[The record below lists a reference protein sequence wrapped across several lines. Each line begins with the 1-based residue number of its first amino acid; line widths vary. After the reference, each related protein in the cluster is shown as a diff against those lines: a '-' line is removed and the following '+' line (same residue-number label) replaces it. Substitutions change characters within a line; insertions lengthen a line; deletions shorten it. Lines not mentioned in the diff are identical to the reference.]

1 MSVRNGST
9 GGPTATAMVPE
20 VEEGPFEHGDAGTKQ
35 PLCTQDGWVTIGAT
49 VPTGFE
55 NTAADEVLEKIG
67 SKSRISKDRGK
78 IYFAVST
85 DNLFQ
90 IHLLRSV
97 DNLFV
102 VIQEFPHYQ
111 FGETKENVLEDLR
124 QLAGQLLWVCPLTVW
139 ELNNSLK
146 KKKGQR
152 RNGSQGE
159 NQGLEASQETDANKD
174 GQVEPVPFA
183 QTTTGD
189 QRPVSTRN
197 PPSDTEGSGNQPPEI
212 KELTSLPSD
221 TDTNQM
227 ERNDRATVSP
237 EGLPSNN
244 DKNTAIAEAGG
255 RSCGLLRFRVT
266 CNRSGEKHSFTS
278 MEAAREFGGAV
289 QDLFQWKADMTKFD
303 VEILLNIHEN
313 EVVIGIALT
322 EESLHKRNITH
333 FGPTTLRSTLA
344 YGMLRLCNPLS
355 TDIIVDPMCGTAAIP
370 IEGALEFSQCYFL
383 GGDNNTLAV
392 NRSINNINSLQKKR
406 LEKGRITWG
415 LPLDVVQW
423 DICNLP
429 LKTSS
434 VDVVISDMP
443 FGKRM
448 GSRRKNWDLYP
459 ACLKEMGRICRPET
473 GRAALLTQDK
483 KCFIKAM
490 SRMGHLWRKSHT
502 AWVNVGGLHAAVYLL
517 KRTGLSFDKLLKTP
531 QESSDHPEIPC
542 EAETEE

>member
-1 MSVRNGST
+1 MSVLNGDAD
-9 GGPTATAMVPE
+9 GPTAASMVPE
-20 VEEGPFEHGDAGTKQ
+20 LENDPLENRDVETKQ
-35 PLCTQDGWVTIGAT
+35 PNCSQERWVTIGAT

-55 NTAADEVLEKIG
+55 STAAGEVLEKIG
-67 SKSRISKDRGK
+67 SESRISKNRGK
-78 IYFAVST
+78 IYFDISM
-85 DNLFQ
+85 DNLLQ

-102 VIQEFPHYQ
+102 VIQEIPHYQ
-111 FGETKENVLEDLR
+111 FGESKENVLEDLR
-124 QLAGQLLWVCPLTVW
+124 QLTGQLLWTCPLTVW

-146 KKKGQR
+146 KRKGQR
-152 RNGSQGE
+152 RKSSRTGNPSLEVTQEIDKNKNGQ
-159 NQGLEASQETDANKD
+159 LES
-174 GQVEPVPFA
+174 VPSD

-189 QRPVSTRN
+189 QPTARTRL
-197 PPSDTEGSGNQPPEI
+197 PPSNSEASGDQPPEI
-212 KELTSLPSD
+212 KELTSLTSD
-221 TDTNQM
+221 AVTNQM
-227 ERNDRATVSP
+227 ELNDLAEVSLEEFPSDKDKTKTVD
-237 EGLPSNN
+237 E
-244 DKNTAIAEAGG
+244 DGG
-255 RSCGLLRFRVT
+255 KPCGLLRFRVT

-289 QDLFQWKADMTKFD
+289 QDLFKWKADMTKFD

-313 EVVIGIALT
+313 EVVVGIALT

-344 YGMLRLCNPLS
+344 YGMLRLCNPQS

-383 GGDNNTLAV
+383 GGDNNVLAV
-392 NRSINNINSLQKKR
+392 NRSVNNINSLQKKR

-429 LKTSS
+429 LKTNS

-443 FGKRM
+443 FGRRM
-448 GSRRKNWDLYP
+448 GSRRQNWDLYP

-483 KCFIKAM
+483 KCFVKGNERLRFEEICKLSSTGYDHLPLKQVRMSHHQSLAM
-490 SRMGHLWRKSHT
+490 DGVLD
-502 AWVNVGGLHAAVYLL
+502 
-517 KRTGLSFDKLLKTP
+517 FDQHFP
-531 QESSDHPEIPC
+531 IGC
-542 EAETEE
+542 

>member
-1 MSVRNGST
+1 MSVLNGDAD
-9 GGPTATAMVPE
+9 GPTAAAMVSE
-20 VEEGPFEHGDAGTKQ
+20 VEEGCLENGDVGTKQ
-35 PLCTQDGWVTIGAT
+35 RDCSQEDWVTIGAT

-67 SKSRISKDRGK
+67 SESRISKDRGK
-78 IYFAVST
+78 IYFEVST

-111 FGETKENVLEDLR
+111 FGETKESVLEDLR
-124 QLAGQLLWVCPLTVW
+124 QLAGQLLWACPLKVW
-139 ELNNSLK
+139 ESNNSLK
-146 KKKGQR
+146 KRKGQR
-152 RNGSQGE
+152 RKGSRGG
-159 NQGLEASQETDANKD
+159 NPGLEASQETDKNKD
-174 GQVEPVPFA
+174 SQLAPVPSG
-183 QTTTGD
+183 QTATRDQLPVMMGLASSDSEASGD
-189 QRPVSTRN
+189 QPC
-197 PPSDTEGSGNQPPEI
+197 EI
-212 KELTSLPSD
+212 EEVTLHSSSAV
-221 TDTNQM
+221 TDQM
-227 ERNDRATVSP
+227 ELNDRAKVSP
-237 EGLPSNN
+237 EELLSNRGK
-244 DKNTAIAEAGG
+244 DTAAGEDEG
-255 RSCGLLRFRVT
+255 KACGLLRFRVT

-289 QDLFQWKADMTKFD
+289 QDLFKWKADMTKFD
-303 VEILLNIHEN
+303 VEILLNIHDN
-313 EVVIGIALT
+313 EVVVGIALT

-344 YGMLRLCNPLS
+344 YGMLRLCNPQS
-355 TDIIVDPMCGTAAIP
+355 TDIIVDPMCGTGAIP

-383 GGDNNTLAV
+383 GGDNNLLAV

-415 LPLDVVQW
+415 LPLDVAQW

-443 FGKRM
+443 FGKRI

-483 KCFIKAM
+483 KCFVKAM
-490 SRMGHLWRKSHT
+490 SRMGHLWKKSHT
-502 AWVNVGGLHAAVYLL
+502 VWVNVGGLHAAVYLL
-517 KRTGLSFDKLLKTP
+517 KRTGFSFDKLFKTP
-531 QESSDHPEIPC
+531 QESAHNEETPC
-542 EAETEE
+542 KTGAEE

>member
-9 GGPTATAMVPE
+9 DGPTATVMVPE
-20 VEEGPFEHGDAGTKQ
+20 VGEGPLEHGDVGTQQ
-35 PLCTQDGWVTIGAT
+35 PLCTQEGWVTIGAT

-146 KKKGQR
+146 KRKGQR
-152 RNGSQGE
+152 RKGSQGE
-159 NQGLEASQETDANKD
+159 NPGLEASQETDANKD
-174 GQVEPVPFA
+174 GLMEPVPFA

-189 QRPVSTRN
+189 QLPVSTRN
-197 PPSDTEGSGNQPPEI
+197 PPSDTETSGNQPPEI
-212 KELTSLPSD
+212 KELSSD
-221 TDTNQM
+221 TRTNQM
-227 ERNDRATVSP
+227 ELNDRASVSP
-237 EGLPSNN
+237 EGLPS
-244 DKNTAIAEAGG
+244 DKDINTAIAEAGG
-255 RSCGLLRFRVT
+255 RACGLLRFRVT

-344 YGMLRLCNPLS
+344 YGMLR
-355 TDIIVDPMCGTAAIP
+355 
-370 IEGALEFSQCYFL
+370 
-383 GGDNNTLAV
+383 
-392 NRSINNINSLQKKR
+392 
-406 LEKGRITWG
+406 ITWG
-415 LPLDVVQW
+415 LPLDVIQW

-490 SRMGHLWRKSHT
+490 SRMGHLWKKSHT
-502 AWVNVGGLHAAVYLL
+502 VWVNVGGLHAAVYLL

-531 QESSDHPEIPC
+531 QESADRPEIPC
-542 EAETEE
+542 EAATEE